1 MRPEPGCRFPHDPA
15 PGVAARLTPLGNSAP
30 RTGQAS
36 CTSNWIARRFG
47 RKLPWDGDGSGT
59 GVVNTERNGLI
70 DYGRFLAA
78 LGIVWFN
85 AQAPGDRIAYLALPF
100 FLVLLALP
108 STSSLSMR
116 AKRLLLP
123 FLIWSVVF
131 AMLNTALALKNNSPP
146 FEWWRWSMLLSGTW
160 VHLWFLPFAFLAAVV
175 APWFRHPLASLGAA
189 ILTATLL
196 AMYGSPRP
204 IPFGQWA
211 FAVIPVLVGIAY
223 FAWGWRLAV
232 TTLLTSSLILF
243 LGPPSPDTYTIL
255 IGTAVALV
263 FLSNFAPA
271 TALSDWCARIS
282 YWVYLAHPLVI
293 IVAQSLRV
301 TYVELALVS
310 LVGSVILAQIIETS
324 VHASRKGRL
333 EF

>member
-1 MRPEPGCRFPHDPA
+1 M
-15 PGVAARLTPLGNSAP
+15 
-30 RTGQAS
+30 
-36 CTSNWIARRFG
+36 
-47 RKLPWDGDGSGT
+47 
-59 GVVNTERNGLI
+59 NTERNGLI

-108 STSSLSMR
+108 STSSLSAR

-123 FLIWSVVF
+123 FLIWSVIF
-131 AMLNTALALKNNSPP
+131 AMLNTALSLKTNSAP

-196 AMYGSPRP
+196 ALYGSPKP
-204 IPFGQWA
+204 IPLGQWA

-223 FAWGWRLAV
+223 FSWGWRLAV
-232 TTLLTSSLILF
+232 TTLLTSSMILF
-243 LGPPSPDTYTIL
+243 LGPASPDNVTIL
-255 IGTAVALV
+255 FGTAIALV
-263 FLSNFAPA
+263 FLSNHLPA
-271 TALSDWCARIS
+271 TAVSDWCARIS

-293 IVAQSLRV
+293 IVAQSLRI
-301 TYVELALVS
+301 TYIELALVS

-324 VHASRKGRL
+324 VQASRKGKL